1 MARSEYWQQRFKDN
15 PTADQINQSLKW
27 KPKRKIS
34 PQEQKKIND
43 FVDAVGRRGKMILE
57 RQNCKNEHSD

>member
-1 MARSEYWQQRFKDN
+1 MTRSEYWQQRFKDN
-15 PTADQINQSLKW
+15 PTAGQINQSLKW

-43 FVDAVGRRGKMILE
+43 FVDAVGRRGKMLLE